1 MKRVQSKYVVGYM
14 QRDQN
19 SLMGFNSNF
28 PIHPANWEKYRPFML
43 KEQIRLVQTLLV
55 IKKKKNYP
63 IQEF

>member
-1 MKRVQSKYVVGYM
+1 MKRVQSKYAVGYM

-43 KEQIRLVQTLLV
+43 KEQIGLVQTLLV
-55 IKKKKNYP
+55 I
-63 IQEF
+63 